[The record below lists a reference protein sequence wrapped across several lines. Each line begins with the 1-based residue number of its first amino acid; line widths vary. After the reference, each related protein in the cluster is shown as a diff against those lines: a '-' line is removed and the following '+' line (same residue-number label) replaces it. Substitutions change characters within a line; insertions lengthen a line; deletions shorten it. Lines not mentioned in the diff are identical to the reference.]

1 MSASSNHRNWQ
12 IDSLEKS
19 IIIAEQLLLS
29 ISDPAIFDKRDGGDG
44 WTISEV
50 LGHLLDA
57 EIGFFNRAKITV
69 DQDNPKLPFTDPNQS
84 VIDKGYASQD
94 AMDIF
99 QQWQTNRVPFVAYLR
114 SLSEDDAIW
123 ERAAQHPKRG
133 RFTLTDQLM
142 LAAWHDTNHIH
153 QIVKIINE

>member
-1 MSASSNHRNWQ
+1 MSASSAHRNWQ
-12 IDSLEKS
+12 IDSMEKS
-19 IIIAEQLLLS
+19 IIIAEQLLSS

-50 LGHLLDA
+50 LGHLVETEA
-57 EIGFFNRAKITV
+57 GFFDRAKLTIETY
-69 DQDNPKLPFTDPNQS
+69 NPQLPYSDPNQT
-84 VIDKGYASQD
+84 VIDKGYANQN

-99 QQWQTNRVPFVAYLR
+99 QKWQANRVPYLAYLR
-114 SLSEDDAIW
+114 SLPEDDATW

-133 RFTLTDQLM
+133 AFTLTDQLM

-153 QIVKIINE
+153 QIVKIINK

>member
-1 MSASSNHRNWQ
+1 MSALSTHRNWQ

-19 IIIAEQLLLS
+19 IVIAEQLLLS
-29 ISDPAIFDKRDGGDG
+29 ISDPAIFEKRDGGDG

-57 EIGFFNRAKITV
+57 EIGFFNRAKITIE
-69 DQDNPKLPFTDPNQS
+69 QDNPDLPFSDPNQS
-84 VIDKGYASQD
+84 VIEKGYANQN
-94 AMDIF
+94 AIDIF
-99 QQWQTNRVPFVAYLR
+99 KQWKTNRSPFLEYLR
-114 SLSEDDAIW
+114 SLPQDDATW
-123 ERAAQHPKRG
+123 ERAAQHPRRG
-133 RFTLTDQLM
+133 HFTLTDQLM